1 MADAKFIISPIGRLS
16 FASLFAPKV
25 EKNDKG
31 EEKKQWQ
38 CNLIFPEGTDLS
50 ELKAAANEAAKAKW
64 QDKIPK
70 NLRSPFRNTEDY
82 ADRHDGYQDPGTFI
96 AFKRDA
102 GPPGVI
108 NGDRSKITPESGL
121 VYSGC
126 FGRVSCKAYAW
137 HHPKNGPGV
146 SFELIGFQKTGDGDP
161 LGNAVQFSE
170 EMFPVA
176 DGFDAGSG
184 VAGSTDISDDIFK

>member
-1 MADAKFIISPIGRLS
+1 MADAKFIITPIGRLS
-16 FASLFAPKV
+16 FPNLFAPKI

-31 EEKKQWQ
+31 DEVKMWN
-38 CNLIFPEGTDLS
+38 CNLIFPDTADLS

-64 QDKIPK
+64 QTKIPS
-70 NLRSPFRNTEDY
+70 NLKSPFRNTSDY

-96 AFKRDA
+96 SFKRDA

-108 NGDRSKITPESGL
+108 NGDQSKISPESNL
-121 VYSGC
+121 VYAGC
-126 FGRVSCKAYAW
+126 FGRVSCYAYAW

-146 SFELIGFQKTGDGDP
+146 SFKLIGFQKTGDGDP
-161 LGNAVQFSE
+161 LGSDVPFSA

-176 DGFDAGSG
+176 DGFDAGVAPSG
-184 VAGSTDISDDIFK
+184 DISDDIFK